1 MANVR
6 AAGMPP
12 VAAPEEG
19 RRSRTI
25 YVSDTEWAEIEDDA
39 EGEGRK
45 VSRHI
50 VMLVRDRAAKR

>member
-1 MANVR
+1 
-6 AAGMPP
+6 MPP
-12 VAAPEEG
+12 VAATEQG

-25 YVSDTEWAEIEDDA
+25 YVSDEEWAEIEADA
-39 EGEGRK
+39 NAEGRK